1 MLRRVKL
8 APILLAVAL
17 LAALTAGAAFSS
29 AAISFRGA
37 ERDGERV
44 GEVLIGDTAVI
55 VLRTTAAGYLPVERA
70 EIVAGRLRA
79 ASEAGFVPQD
89 VEVAPV
95 RGGHALFIGDRIIV
109 TATEPEA
116 NAHGAGTAALAQV
129 WRGNIIR
136 AIAPEE
142 APPVGEEA
150 PAAEPAEAVAE
161 PLDLDWTG
169 VAQKW
174 VPIFSLET
182 EGLYLGAAQIAGPT
196 GQVEKVKGVAELRL
210 NFQNVGRVYAYIPV
224 STISLSRLDR
234 VQGVSVWATGDIGL
248 VGF

>member
-55 VLRTTAAGYLPVERA
+55 VLRTAAAGYLPVERA

-95 RGGHALFIGDRIIV
+95 SGGHALFIGDRIIV
-109 TATEPEA
+109 TATEAEA
-116 NAHGAGTAALAQV
+116 SAHGAGTAALAQV

-142 APPVGEEA
+142 AP
-150 PAAEPAEAVAE
+150 AAEPAEAPAE

-210 NFQNVGRVYAYIPV
+210 NFRNVGRVYAYIPV